1 MSFSWIKFYN
11 EMFLKIVNEYDSRS
25 LAKVAYEI
33 FPEKAMM
40 DRDAA
45 GKEFRLEEFEP
56 CTFMARFNRKERDES
71 RIAYCKKAKQVLGI
85 SSDVPKDFAGIP
97 IFQNMAY
104 WFFPF
109 KSVRKGHEF
118 NALWAFARDLVKGE
132 VSDKSFNAALESPG
146 TGLAYL
152 TTICF
157 IVRPDKYLP
166 LDRRTKQFLN
176 SRDPSIAALV
186 EGWRNLENPGAAY
199 RSVLDKVRS
208 AIPGKSFSEI
218 SLAAYEET
226 LEEEASGTVAAIDAE
241 VSDGRSSAGVTY
253 WVAGAAWKGD
263 DVPDKTAEFI
273 RDGVWRN
280 GYGEDSGDKS
290 VDNVKLAKP
299 GDFIAIKS
307 SSTKGPGR
315 KVSFLKVKAL
325 GVITENLGDGVNLK
339 VNWKY
344 KGPEFDV
351 DNITYRRTFQ
361 PVGVE
366 KFIKLIFGPILGD
379 APASI
384 HDRKVA
390 GGSMFDMSRPRNVI
404 YWGPPG
410 TGKTYQI
417 IQLQS
422 HFEDSEESG
431 SSDQIVRWVQEA
443 TWWEVIAAA
452 MIDLK
457 KSVSVPE
464 LFEHEFIQIKSKQS
478 ATKTP
483 KNTIW
488 GTLQSHTISGSKTVN
503 FERRQEPLVVDKS
516 EDSKWHLVN
525 NWEEQLEDLVEEVKR
540 LRASRPG
547 GVSRRFEMVTFHQSY
562 SYEEFVEGI
571 RPESSEDG
579 SSIRYDV
586 RPGVFRRIC
595 QRALENP
602 EKDYAIFIDE
612 INRGNISKIFGELI
626 TLIEPDK
633 RLGAKHEVTVTLPYS
648 GIEFGVPENVHIIG
662 TMNSVDRSIALVDM
676 ALRRRFQFIAVR
688 PDKSLVNSDSISG
701 LDLKNV
707 FSRLN
712 EKIATLLGSEYQ
724 IGHSYF
730 MGDRANSVEALKST
744 WFGSILPLLQEYLF
758 DDWSKMKALVGDFVI
773 ENQVSGLED
782 VAVAKAV
789 YGTFVEE
796 SISDEKFIEL
806 MRTLG

>member
-1 MSFSWIKFYN
+1 MSFSWVKFYN
-11 EMFLKIVNEYDSRS
+11 ELFLKVVKEYDSKS

-40 DRDAA
+40 DRDSS
-45 GKEFRLEEFEP
+45 GKEFRLDELEP
-56 CTFMARFNRKERDES
+56 CTFLARFNRKERDEK
-71 RIAYCKKAKQVLGI
+71 RIAYCQKAKQVFNL
-85 SSDVPKDFAGIP
+85 SSEIPKDFAGIP

-109 KSVRKGHEF
+109 QSDRKGHEF
-118 NALWAFARDLVKGE
+118 GALWNFARDLATGE
-132 VSDKSFNAALESPG
+132 MRAKHFNAALESSG
-146 TGLAYL
+146 TGLTYL
-152 TTICF
+152 STICF
-157 IVRPDKYLP
+157 IVWPDKYLP
-166 LDRRTKQFLN
+166 RDRRTRQYLD
-176 SRDPSIAALV
+176 SIDPSIT
-186 EGWRNLENPGAAY
+186 
-199 RSVLDKVRS
+199 SVLKKWRSLDNPYSAYESFLEKVRK
-208 AIPGKSFSEI
+208 AIPGKTFAEI
-218 SLAAYEET
+218 SLAAYEQSQDDGLVDESG
-226 LEEEASGTVAAIDAE
+226 EEDSEEQSPGI
-241 VSDGRSSAGVTY
+241 TY
-253 WVAGAAWKGD
+253 WVAGAVWNNDSA
-263 DVPDKTAEFI
+263 PEDKTAEFVK
-273 RDGVWRN
+273 DGVWRN
-280 GYGEDSGDKS
+280 GYDANSGDKS
-290 VDNVKLAKP
+290 VESVKSAKP

-315 KVSFLKVKAL
+315 KTSFLKVKAL
-325 GVITENLGDGVNLK
+325 GIITENMGDGVNLK
-339 VNWKY
+339 VDWKY
-344 KGPEFDV
+344 KGPGFDV
-351 DNITYRRTFQ
+351 DNITYRKTFE
-361 PVGVE
+361 PVRLE
-366 KFIKLIFGPILGD
+366 KIIKMIFAPILGGG
-379 APASI
+379 AKSTRE
-384 HDRKVA
+384 RKPT
-390 GGSMFDMSRPRNVI
+390 GGPMFDTSRPRNII

-422 HFEDSEESG
+422 HFEDSDENS

-457 KSVSVPE
+457 KSVTVPE

-488 GTLQSHTISGSKTVN
+488 GTLQSHAVAGSKTVN
-503 FERRQEPLVVDKS
+503 FEKRQEPLVVDKS
-516 EDSKWHLVN
+516 DDSKWFLAN
-525 NWEEQLEDLVEEVKR
+525 NWEEQLEDLVEEVNR
-540 LRASRPG
+540 LRANSSIG
-547 GVSRRFEMVTFHQSY
+547 TSRRYEMVTFHQSY

-579 SSIRYDV
+579 SSIRYEV

-602 EKDYAIFIDE
+602 EKHYAIFIDE

-633 RLGAKHEVTVTLPYS
+633 RIGANHEVTVTLPYS

-676 ALRRRFQFIAVR
+676 ALRRRFQFVAVR
-688 PDKSLVNSDSISG
+688 PDRSLVNADAISG
-701 LDLKNV
+701 FDLRTV

-712 EKIATLLGSEYQ
+712 EKIAALLGSEYQ

-730 MGDRANSVEALKST
+730 MGERASGIVALKAT

-758 DDWSKMKALVGDFVI
+758 DDWSKLKALVGNFVV
-773 ENQVSGLED
+773 ESEVSGLDD
-782 VAVAKAV
+782 VAVARS
-789 YGTFVEE
+789 YGSFVEE
-796 SISDEKFIEL
+796 SITDEKFIEL
-806 MRTLG
+806 MKTLE